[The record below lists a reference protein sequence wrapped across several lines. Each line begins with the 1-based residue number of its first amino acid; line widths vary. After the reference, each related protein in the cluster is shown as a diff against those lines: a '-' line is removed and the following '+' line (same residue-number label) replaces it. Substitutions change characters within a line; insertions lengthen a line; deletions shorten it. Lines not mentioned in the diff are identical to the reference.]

1 MRIVILL
8 AALTAC
14 TPAPPAETSAQAS
27 PVAEGNCSAEA
38 AGDLIGKPYSAAAV
52 EKARLASGSKTV
64 RVIRPGMAVTMDYRI
79 DRLNVDLDEKD
90 VVTRVHCG

>member
-1 MRIVILL
+1 MRIFILF

-14 TPAPPAETSAQAS
+14 APVPPAETPAVNAT
-27 PVAEGNCSAEA
+27 CSATLA
-38 AGDLIGKPYSAAAV
+38 NYLVGTPYSADAV

-64 RVIRPGMAVTMDYRI
+64 RVIRPGTAVTMDFRE

>member
-1 MRIVILL
+1 MRVLILL

-14 TPAPPAETSAQAS
+14 APVPPAETPAPA
-27 PVAEGNCSAEA
+27 NCA
-38 AGDLIGKPYSAAAV
+38 AGAANGLVGKPYTADAV
-52 EKARLASGSKTV
+52 EQARIASGSRTV
-64 RVIRPGMAVTMDYRI
+64 RVIRPGTAVTMDFRV

>member
-1 MRIVILL
+1 MRILILL
-8 AALTAC
+8 VALTAC
-14 TPAPPAETSAQAS
+14 APVPPAETPAETQA
-27 PVAEGNCSAEA
+27 GTCSAEA
-38 AGDLIGKPYSAAAV
+38 AGSLVGKPYSAGAI
-52 EKARLASGSKTV
+52 EQARVASGSKAV